1 MKIQIRFLKT
11 GTGVLDFPFKLIS
24 QEPNEEMRKFLGKKI
39 KNEFGDYI
47 LNMVIKE
54 DYLGIPPP
62 LDCDFAYPPYK
73 LDEYY
78 KELKKFILL
87 SEDFFSFYRIDL
99 TFQKAMYKDL
109 SLRIFNI
116 RRIKYLSKTEV
127 KESIEKSMP
136 LDGNPKRA
144 LLTIIPRMLKNS
156 GFLKKKREK
165 QARKYNKVKTEPFL
179 KHNETLTIHRI
190 PRRKSEEIDF
200 DNDLDL
206 HTFEQSSNEFFK
218 KKEFYP
224 VEVILTMLNNK

>member
-1 MKIQIRFLKT
+1 M
-11 GTGVLDFPFKLIS
+11 
-24 QEPNEEMRKFLGKKI
+24 EPNEEIRKFLSKKI

-62 LDCDFAYPPYK
+62 LDPDFAYPPYK

-78 KELKKFILL
+78 KELKKFMLN
-87 SEDFFSFYRIDL
+87 SDDFFSFYRIDL
-99 TFQKAMYKDL
+99 TFQESKHKDL

-116 RRIKYLSKTEV
+116 RRIKFLSKTEV

-156 GFLKKKREK
+156 GFLKNKREK
-165 QARKYNKVKTEPFL
+165 QTKKYNKVKTEPFI
-179 KHNETLTIHRI
+179 KQHETLTIHRI

-200 DNDLDL
+200 ENDLDL
-206 HTFEQSSNEFFK
+206 QTSEQNSNDFFK
-218 KKEFYP
+218 LSP
-224 VEVILTMLNNK
+224 PEVILTILNNK